1 MPFAMAV
8 PAVMAGA
15 AAIGGAAAGGAFN
28 NLKMPGGLNPFQG
41 SGSSA
46 SSAPQPTALNINT
59 PGYGLA
65 TSVGANGQLQTS
77 LNTGGSFGQD
87 AYKANFPLF
96 LSQFGDFSNQAGQ
109 AGTGFLSDIGY
120 GSTAPNAQTPYLS
133 PLTAIE
139 NARSAAM
146 SDLQDSLARRG
157 VLGSSFGSDALTRQ
171 NMAYDQLKSQAQLQ
185 IAGSAM
191 QAKLTAL
198 QQQAQYTQQ
207 QEQVITTALD
217 KEYRD
222 WAAANGVTTNFAA
235 LTGNLSAFDQKLAA
249 DQAAGLGSFL
259 AGGLGMTNG
268 GLGNM
273 LGTSGLTGSGSGGGL
288 LGNLGSLF
296 SNGAGTG
303 AGLSASEL
311 STLGATAVSD
321 I

>member
-1 MPFAMAV
+1 MPAAMAV
-8 PAVMAGA
+8 PAVIAGA

-28 NLKMPGGLNPFQG
+28 NLKMPNALNPFQG

-46 SSAPQPTALNINT
+46 SNAPQPTSLNINT

-65 TSVGANGQLQTS
+65 TSVGANGQLQTN
-77 LNTGGSFGQD
+77 LTTGGAFGQD
-87 AYKANFPLF
+87 AFKSNFPLF
-96 LSQFGDFSNQAGQ
+96 LSQFGDFSNQAGA

-120 GSTAPNAQTPYLS
+120 GTAAPNANTPYLS

-146 SDLQDSLARRG
+146 SDLKDSLARRG

-222 WAAANGVTTNFAA
+222 WAAANGVTTNFAD

-259 AGGLGMTNG
+259 SSGFGLQNG
-268 GLGNM
+268 GLG
-273 LGTSGLTGSGSGGGL
+273 TA
-288 LGNLGSLF
+288 LGSLKNLIP
-296 SNGAGTG
+296 SLGGGAGDIGG
-303 AGLSASEL
+303 AGGSGLSADAMSAL
-311 STLGATAVSD
+311 STEAMSNVGSGAAGL
-321 I
+321 